1 MEINNRKI
9 IGKLYQELKE
19 ISNEDFYVEEGRLCT
34 EIVNYLDDL
43 SGKLPY
49 SISFSTEL
57 EVSSLFKLY
66 DLKLDVETES
76 LLQKLIEYLQ
86 IMSSLCSIKLIVLV
100 NIKHYLNNTQ
110 ILELYK
116 TAFYCKISLFLIE
129 AAQKDI
135 LKLKA
140 AHLDGKVKGL
150 IEIIR
155 QNPWQIPPS
164 YEKLVGDLQG
174 SYSRRINLQHR
185 LIYQV
190 YEEERIIK
198 IISLWSHYER

>member
-1 MEINNRKI
+1 MEWLRHFLNVFQMKKWS
-9 IGKLYQELKE
+9 GSGYQ
-19 ISNEDFYVEEGRLCT
+19 IFYT
-34 EIVNYLDDL
+34 
-43 SGKLPY
+43 
-49 SISFSTEL
+49 
-57 EVSSLFKLY
+57 
-66 DLKLDVETES
+66 
-76 LLQKLIEYLQ
+76 
-86 IMSSLCSIKLIVLV
+86 
-100 NIKHYLNNTQ
+100 
-110 ILELYK
+110 K
-116 TAFYCKISLFLIE
+116 T
-129 AAQKDI
+129 AQKDI